1 MIGGGEGE
9 RLTSLCDGGERSYVY
24 YTHIPRCGRTTQLF
38 CLKDGS
44 PRCCAI
50 YARDEN
56 ERLRKEGG
64 IGRSGGGGGE
74 IGTREGGE
82 RKINEE
88 RGRNDKKNGR

>member
-1 MIGGGEGE
+1 MIGREEGE
-9 RLTSLCDGGERSYVY
+9 RLTSLSDVRSYH
-24 YTHIPRCGRTTQLF
+24 YTHIPRCGRRAQLF

-74 IGTREGGE
+74 KERSMKKGAEMTRRMED
-82 RKINEE
+82 EE
-88 RGRNDKKNGR
+88 AKTQKGQ